1 MARVAEKG
9 LRFGPLAKDY
19 FTDRKIIK
27 LRKRYDESFPYIY
40 LALVF
45 GLIYSE
51 GYYIEWDDSIPLA
64 LSELTGYDEQTCSA
78 AIEAMFDVDLLSRE
92 MFLGEKVLTSRGIQ
106 RQYLS
111 TAKQCRKK
119 TAVREHSLIAPGTDK
134 CQPDAATEEKES
146 VPGQVKEI
154 KVSESSSF
162 FSPAFFV
169 EEKSMDEEEE
179 KEVFG
184 KIFFFRG
191 FSRVDE
197 SVKEFIQW
205 NTAPGRIAAW
215 KKCGSRE
222 RIACA
227 NVWKEKNG
235 RKDAAPRFEPWVG
248 SVFCEIHNR
257 LARDNPVLLPLLL
270 RPGNTASAEK
280 KTGITLTV
288 PSDLQQYLERNIADF
303 LRPLMTTACAA
314 LGVKKALR
322 YRENADRNTQE
333 TEANDNLPF

>member
-1 MARVAEKG
+1 MARIAEKG
-9 LRFGPLAKDY
+9 LRFGPLSKDY
-19 FTDRKIIK
+19 FTDRKVIK

-51 GYYIEWDDSIPLA
+51 GYYTEWDDGIPLA
-64 LSELTGYDEQTCSA
+64 LSELTGYDEKTCNA
-78 AIEAMFDVDLLSRE
+78 AIEAMFDVGLLSRE
-92 MFLGEKVLTSRGIQ
+92 MFLQEKVLTSRGIQ

-111 TAKQCRKK
+111 TVKQCRKK
-119 TAVREHSLIAPGTDK
+119 AAVQEHSLIVPEAGCKTDT
-134 CQPDAATEEKES
+134 DMEEKRAE
-146 VPGQVKEI
+146 PGQVKEI

-162 FSPAFFV
+162 FSPTFFV
-169 EEKSMDEEEE
+169 EEKSLDEEEE

-205 NTAPGRIAAW
+205 NTAPCRIAAW
-215 KKCGSRE
+215 KKSGSGE

-270 RPGNTASAEK
+270 RPGNTASADK

-303 LRPLMTTACAA
+303 LRPLMTRACAA

-322 YRENADRNTQE
+322 YRENADSNTQE